1 MTEVTRRNKGTG
13 GVYTIIGDTLEE
25 VMECANTVKG
35 EIDPWAM
42 PSITLFNVANSKGQ
56 YVAEITYYGLD

>member
-25 VMECANTVKG
+25 VSECAKQVKG
-35 EIDPWAM
+35 EIDPWAS
-42 PSITLFNVANSKGQ
+42 PSITLFKVANSKGQ